1 MNSIRSFALIASIG
15 LAAVFTGCSSSHVEN
30 DTTGLY
36 AKNNRG
42 TNVLGIVDTSP
53 ASYKHIPEAT
63 DVIHSDELYKR
74 KNISGN
80 NVSLF
85 WGAITFADY

>member
-1 MNSIRSFALIASIG
+1 MKRPSLPLLPIAFG
-15 LAAVFTGCSSSHVEN
+15 LAALFLAGCNSYEHDS
-30 DTTGLY
+30 TGLY

-53 ASYKHIPEAT
+53 ASYKKVSDTTLQVE
-63 DVIHSDELYKR
+63 SDEVVKR
-74 KNISGN
+74 KNISGD

-85 WGAITFADY
+85 WGAFTYTDY